1 MPLPRPRPT
10 LAEKR
15 VRRRNQLL
23 AFASFLL
30 AEAQN
35 DGDRCLAFLV
45 IQRAL
50 DSTRSGRLGPRG
62 RYNAA
67 QSDDFFDLLLTE
79 FSDRKFRAWLR

>member
-1 MPLPRPRPT
+1 MPRPRPT

-15 VRRRNQLL
+15 VRRHNRLL

-30 AEAQN
+30 AEARS

-50 DSTRSGRLGPRG
+50 GATRSGRKWQTKFSG
-62 RYNAA
+62 RSILASVKLA
-67 QSDDFFDLLLTE
+67 SGKITAEIFDG
-79 FSDRKFRAWLR
+79 A

>member
-1 MPLPRPRPT
+1 MPMPRPRPT

-15 VRRRNQLL
+15 VRRHNRLL

-30 AEAQN
+30 AEARS

-50 DSTRSGRLGPRG
+50 DATRSGRLGPRG
-62 RYNAA
+62 RYDAT
-67 QSDDFFDLLLTE
+67 QSDTFFELLLTHGV
-79 FSDRKFRAWLR
+79 LRS